1 MAHLRLTI
9 LGLLFTPSAFAATSN
24 SQNLAT
30 TFVALL
36 VVIGVIFGLAWVL
49 KRMQVPSLM
58 GAKSGLKVVSQIPL
72 GQKERVVVLDVNGE
86 QVLVGVT
93 PHQITLLKTLDTP
106 IAAPEQGP
114 SFSSQL
120 NQILRKN
127 DAS

>member
-1 MAHLRLTI
+1 MVSLQRIAI
-9 LGLLFTPSAFAATSN
+9 GLMFAPAAYAAAPDG
-24 SQNLAT
+24 QDLAT
-30 TFVALL
+30 TLGALVL
-36 VVIGVIFGLAWVL
+36 VIGVIFGLAWVL

-58 GAKSGLKVVSQIPL
+58 GAKAGLKVVSQLPL

-93 PHQITLLKTLDTP
+93 PQQITLLKTLNNP
-106 IAAPEQGP
+106 IEESEPAK

-120 NQILRKN
+120 NQILKKN

>member
-1 MAHLRLTI
+1 MALLRLTTI
-9 LGLLFTPSAFAATSN
+9 GLLFSPSAFAAVSTGE
-24 SQNLAT
+24 NLAT

-58 GAKSGLKVVSQIPL
+58 GAKSGLKVISQLPL
-72 GQKERVVVLDVNGE
+72 GQKERVLVIDVNGE

-106 IAAPEQGP
+106 VAEPEQGP